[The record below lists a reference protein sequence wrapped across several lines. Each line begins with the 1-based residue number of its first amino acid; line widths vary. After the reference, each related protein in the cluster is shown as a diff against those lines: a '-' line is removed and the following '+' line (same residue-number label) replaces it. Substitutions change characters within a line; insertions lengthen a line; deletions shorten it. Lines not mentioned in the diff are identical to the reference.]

1 MVVLGRRRRW
11 RGVVAPFVVPAVLRR
26 GSCAV
31 CGMIVWCC
39 RVACAC
45 PACDHDLLIFM
56 YFVPFWRVSC
66 FVCVI
71 ACVADMRAREVGGQW
86 VRRVCRMMRDRSAES
101 GEMTAS
107 GTRRYYFAGGSPC
120 GLAGWF
126 VGQCTIAARFA
137 W

>member
-1 MVVLGRRRRW
+1 MVST
-11 RGVVAPFVVPAVLRR
+11 VLRR

-45 PACDHDLLIFM
+45 PACDHDSLVFM
-56 YFVPFWRVSC
+56 YFVPLWRVSC

-71 ACVADMRAREVGGQW
+71 VCVADMCAREAGDGG
-86 VRRVCRMMRDRSAES
+86 VRHVCRMMRDRSVGS
-101 GEMTAS
+101 SEMTGDMRRCYFS
-107 GTRRYYFAGGSPC
+107 GGLPC

-126 VGQCTIAARFA
+126 AG
-137 W
+137 